1 VSRGIKKIC
10 FWVVVAL
17 IFAIQIYPI
26 VWLIIASF
34 RTNSELATNPFGSL
48 EHLTIENYVDVIQ
61 NSNVFIYLKNS
72 AFVTCVALVFVVMF
86 SSMAAFAISRI
97 RFKTKNL
104 LFAYF
109 IMGLTIPPFVTL
121 IPLYVMFSKMGLLD
135 THMALILVYIAFNL
149 SISILLFVNFYK
161 YIPEELSEAAI
172 LDGCSVYGIYFRIF
186 VPLSKNTI
194 LTVLSMSF
202 IGVWNDYLFSLLFI
216 NSTSLK
222 TVSLGMQDFISE
234 TGYRVWGSTFATICI
249 TTVPTLI
256 IYFALNKKVSSGMTL
271 GATKG

>member
-1 VSRGIKKIC
+1 MSRGVKKIC

-48 EHLTIENYVDVIQ
+48 EHLTIENYIDVIQ

-97 RFKTKNL
+97 RFKAKNL
-104 LFAYF
+104 LFSYF

-135 THMALILVYIAFNL
+135 THMALVL
-149 SISILLFVNFYK
+149 NFYK

-256 IYFALNKKVSSGMTL
+256 IYFALNKKVSGGMTL

>member
-1 VSRGIKKIC
+1 MKKRGQKVSRGVKKIC

-48 EHLTIENYVDVIQ
+48 EHLTIENYIDAIQ

-97 RFKTKNL
+97 RFKAKNL
-104 LFAYF
+104 LFSYF

-135 THMALILVYIAFNL
+135 THMALVLVYIAFNL
-149 SISILLFVNFYK
+149 PISILLFVNFYK

-172 LDGCSVYGIYFRIF
+172 LDGCSV
-186 VPLSKNTI
+186 
-194 LTVLSMSF
+194 
-202 IGVWNDYLFSLLFI
+202 
-216 NSTSLK
+216 
-222 TVSLGMQDFISE
+222 
-234 TGYRVWGSTFATICI
+234 
-249 TTVPTLI
+249 
-256 IYFALNKKVSSGMTL
+256 
-271 GATKG
+271 

>member
-1 VSRGIKKIC
+1 MVRRVILLACAGI
-10 FWVVVAL
+10 
-17 IFAIQIYPI
+17 
-26 VWLIIASF
+26 
-34 RTNSELATNPFGSL
+34 
-48 EHLTIENYVDVIQ
+48 
-61 NSNVFIYLKNS
+61 
-72 AFVTCVALVFVVMF
+72 LVFSMSACGKSQEAAKHQIEGSHVVSAE
-86 SSMAAFAISRI
+86 SSVSAQE
-97 RFKTKNL
+97 
-104 LFAYF
+104 
-109 IMGLTIPPFVTL
+109 
-121 IPLYVMFSKMGLLD
+121 
-135 THMALILVYIAFNL
+135 
-149 SISILLFVNFYK
+149 
-161 YIPEELSEAAI
+161 PEELSEAAI

-256 IYFALNKKVSSGMTL
+256 IYFALNKKVSGGMTL

>member
-1 VSRGIKKIC
+1 MSRGIKKIC

-48 EHLTIENYVDVIQ
+48 QHLTIENYVDVIQ

-72 AFVTCVALVFVVMF
+72 AFVTCVALIFVVMF

-104 LFAYF
+104 LF
-109 IMGLTIPPFVTL
+109 TL

-135 THMALILVYIAFNL
+135 THIALILLYIAFNL

>member
-1 VSRGIKKIC
+1 MCGPGFCCNVQ
-10 FWVVVAL
+10 L
-17 IFAIQIYPI
+17 H
-26 VWLIIASF
+26 
-34 RTNSELATNPFGSL
+34 GSL
-48 EHLTIENYVDVIQ
+48 CNQQD
-61 NSNVFIYLKNS
+61 SG
-72 AFVTCVALVFVVMF
+72 
-86 SSMAAFAISRI
+86 
-97 RFKTKNL
+97 FKAKNL
-104 LFAYF
+104 LFSYF

-135 THMALILVYIAFNL
+135 THMALVLVYIAFNL
-149 SISILLFVNFYK
+149 PISILLFVNFYK

-256 IYFALNKKVSSGMTL
+256 IYFALNKKVSGGMTL